1 MKILNAMFQTLP
13 TGQRAYFP
21 LGGLVAGRIVTE
33 HEEMRL
39 RTFIARTWRLYAAS
53 IFLLTVAFL
62 GALFAGLKG
71 FGPVASERAFI
82 LFMPLFTAFA
92 AAVFAAYFTT
102 LIAAGAP
109 MPRAEA
115 KFSRRL
121 ARAEM
126 RSAVGDAA
134 QLAIAIGALALLG
147 FLALM
152 LWRHHPW
159 LALICLAAGVIN
171 VAAAVLEVARGMR
184 EEKS

>member
-21 LGGLVAGRIVTE
+21 LGGLVAGRIVTA

-53 IFLLTVAFL
+53 IFLLTAAFL
-62 GALFAGLKG
+62 AALFAGLNG

-92 AAVFAAYFTT
+92 GAVFAAYFTS

-115 KFSRRL
+115 KFNSRI
-121 ARAEM
+121 ARTEM
-126 RSAVGDAA
+126 RNAVGRTA
-134 QLAIAIGALALLG
+134 QLAIAMGVLALLG
-147 FLALM
+147 SSALM
-152 LWRHHPW
+152 LWRHHQW
-159 LALICLAAGVIN
+159 LAFFCIAAGVIN
-171 VAAAVLEVARGMR
+171 VAATVLEVARGMR
-184 EEKS
+184 DEKT